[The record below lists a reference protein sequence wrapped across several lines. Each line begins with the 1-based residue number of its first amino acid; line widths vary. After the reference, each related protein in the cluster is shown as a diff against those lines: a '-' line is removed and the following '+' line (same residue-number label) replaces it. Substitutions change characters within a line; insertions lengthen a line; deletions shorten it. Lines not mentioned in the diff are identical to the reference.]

1 MENFEKVYD
10 KFLYKEIIKYC
21 NKNKSYELNWDY
33 RDVIEPSTML
43 EAYKNY
49 KNNGYS
55 KIINYLEDF
64 ILELNLDEEQEFLKL
79 IKLD

>member
-43 EAYKNY
+43 EAYKN
-49 KNNGYS
+49 S
-55 KIINYLEDF
+55 KEII
-64 ILELNLDEEQEFLKL
+64 
-79 IKLD
+79 